1 MSGRPTASYFYNSS
15 SSVSLLYDM
24 ETPDTFNAAGTSNM
38 KDVGCAGTTDSRNGN
53 SGPLA
58 GTRDVEGVEG
68 RARNFNGTTDYIEAG
83 GGLPIVNAVG

>member
-1 MSGRPTASYFYNSS
+1 
-15 SSVSLLYDM
+15 
-24 ETPDTFNAAGTSNM
+24 M

-53 SGPLA
+53 SGPLV

-68 RARNFNGTTDYIEAG
+68 RGRNFNGTTDYIEAG